1 MGAFFAASFFLMI
14 TPGPGVLT
22 TAGIG
27 SAFGYGPGLRFLA
40 GLLIGTNLVILAI
53 ASGLAAIVLS
63 VPSLRIVMLIVSTG
77 YLFYLACRIAL
88 SGSRLAFIESK
99 RAPGF
104 IDGVILQFINP
115 KAYAINSVLMG
126 GFGFWPESL
135 WIEVGIKLLIVNLL
149 WIPIHLG
156 WLAAGVSLHRLN
168 LAPRTQR
175 AINIAMA
182 LAMVAVVVISL
193 MASSSVYDWGK

>member
-53 ASGLAAIVLS
+53 ASGLATVVLS
-63 VPSLRIVMLIVSTG
+63 VPGLRMIMLIGSTG

-88 SGSRLAFIESK
+88 SGSRIAFIESK

-104 IDGVILQFINP
+104 VDGIILQFINP
-115 KAYAINSVLMG
+115 KAYAVNSVLMG
-126 GFGFWPESL
+126 GFGFWPASI
-135 WIEVGIKLLIVNLL
+135 WIEVAIKLAIVNVL

-156 WLAAGVSLHRLN
+156 WLAAGVSLRRLN
-168 LAPRTQR
+168 LSIKAQR
-175 AINIAMA
+175 AINIGMA
-182 LAMVAVVVISL
+182 IAMVAVVIISL
-193 MASSSVYDWGK
+193 LASRSVYDWG